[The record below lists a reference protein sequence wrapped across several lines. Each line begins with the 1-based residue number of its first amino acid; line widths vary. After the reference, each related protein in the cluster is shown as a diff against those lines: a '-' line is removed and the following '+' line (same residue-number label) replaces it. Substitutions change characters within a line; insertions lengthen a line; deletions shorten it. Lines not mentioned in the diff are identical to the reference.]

1 MSPRWSYAKF
11 PARYP
16 YLFVAAA
23 VVVAAGV
30 LALGGYAF
38 VAPWLAAAYAA
49 LMAARAAVAAVRTIR
64 SGSAGVDVLAVI
76 AVVAA
81 LAVGEWWAAFVIGMM
96 LATGEALEDYA
107 AHRARR
113 DLRALID
120 RSPTQAAR
128 MGPDGTVEI
137 VSVDVLSPGETILV
151 RSGEVVPADAE
162 LLDAQGVFDE
172 SSLTGEPL
180 PKELRVGDEVPSGA
194 VNGASPAKMRVIR
207 PASASQYQQ
216 IVALV
221 EAASRSRAP
230 MVRLADRIA
239 LPFTL
244 TAVAIAGAA
253 WWISGEPSRF
263 AEVLVV
269 ATPCPLIIA
278 APVAFIAGMS
288 RAAHS
293 GIVVKTG
300 GALEQL
306 ARTRAVAFDK
316 TGTITSGTPRVVG
329 TRPVPG
335 VDPRQLLLWAAAVEQ
350 TSPHVSARAV
360 VAAAQDLGERLP
372 PTDDAQD
379 FPGDGALAVIDGR
392 EVVVGKRSFVET
404 RIRASFP
411 EFEPEAG
418 ERPVYVARD
427 GRLAGLLILKDRA
440 RPEAAEVITKLRAVR
455 PPLRLLMLSGDER
468 AAAER
473 VARGVGIA
481 EVHAPC
487 TPQEKLGVMSAVPE
501 RPLTMVGDGVNDAP
515 VLAAADIGIAM
526 GAAGATAASDSADVV
541 LLVDDLRGVLRAR
554 SISLRTVAVAMQ
566 SIGIGVALSLIL
578 MVVAAFGAIPALLGA
593 WLQEAVDLA
602 SILWALRA
610 TVEPRTRETSPQ
622 ASLTEAT

>member
-1 MSPRWSYAKF
+1 MSSRWSF
-11 PARYP
+11 VRLPARYP
-16 YLFVAAA
+16 YLLVAAA
-23 VVVAAGV
+23 VALAAGV
-30 LALGGYAF
+30 LALSGNAF

-49 LMAARAAVAAVRTIR
+49 LMAARAAMSAVRTIR

-316 TGTITSGTPRVVG
+316 TGTITSGSPHVVG

-350 TSPHVSARAV
+350 TSPHVSARAI
-360 VAAAQDLGERLP
+360 VAAAHDLGEPLLP
-372 PTDDAQD
+372 IADAQD
-379 FPGDGALAVIDGR
+379 FPGEGAVAVVGGR
-392 EVVVGKRSFVET
+392 TVVVGKRSFVET
-404 RIRASFP
+404 MIRGSLP

-418 ERPVYVARD
+418 EQPVYVATD
-427 GRLAGLLILKDRA
+427 GHLAGLLVLKDRA

-455 PPLRLLMLSGDER
+455 PPLRLLMLSGDEH

-487 TPQEKLGVMSAVPE
+487 TPQEKLSVMSEVPQ

-515 VLAAADIGIAM
+515 VLAAADVGIAM

-610 TVEPRTRETSPQ
+610 TVDARAREVSPQ
-622 ASLTEAT
+622 ASLTEVT

>member
-30 LALGGYAF
+30 LALSGYAF

-360 VAAAQDLGERLP
+360 VTAAQDLGEPLP
-372 PTDDAQD
+372 PTADAQD

-392 EVVVGKRSFVET
+392 EIVVGKRSFVET

-411 EFEPEAG
+411 EFDPEAG

-541 LLVDDLRGVLRAR
+541 LLLDDLRGVLRAR

>member
-1 MSPRWSYAKF
+1 M
-11 PARYP
+11 RYP
-16 YLFVAAA
+16 YLFVAAGVA
-23 VVVAAGV
+23 VAAGV
-30 LALGGYAF
+30 LALTGNAF
-38 VAPWLAAAYAA
+38 VAPWLAAGYAA
-49 LMAARAAVAAVRTIR
+49 LMAARAAVGAVRTMR

-76 AVVAA
+76 AIVAA

-128 MGPDGTVEI
+128 MGPDGSVEI

-162 LLDAQGVFDE
+162 LLDEQGLFDE

-180 PKELRVGDEVPSGA
+180 PKELHVGDEVPSGA
-194 VNGASPAKMRVIR
+194 VNGASPATIRVIR

-244 TAVAIAGAA
+244 TALAIAGAA

-293 GIVVKTG
+293 GIVVKSG

-329 TRPVPG
+329 TRPTPG
-335 VDPRQLLLWAAAVEQ
+335 VDPRELLLWAAAVEQ
-350 TSPHVSARAV
+350 TSPHVTARAI
-360 VAAAQDLGERLP
+360 VAAAHDLGEPLLP
-372 PTDDAQD
+372 AADAQD
-379 FPGDGALAVIDGR
+379 FPGEGAVAVVDGR
-392 EVVVGKRSFVET
+392 AVVVGKRSFVEAM
-404 RIRASFP
+404 IHGSFP
-411 EFEPEAG
+411 VFEPEAG
-418 ERPVYVARD
+418 EQPVYVATD
-427 GRLAGLLILKDRA
+427 GRLAGLLVLKDRA

-487 TPQEKLGVMSAVPE
+487 TPQEKLSVMSAVPQ

-515 VLAAADIGIAM
+515 VLAAADVGIAM

-554 SISLRTVAVAMQ
+554 SIALRTVAVAMQ

-578 MVVAAFGAIPALLGA
+578 MAVAAFGAIPALLGA

-610 TVEPRTRETSPQ
+610 TVDAGAKETSTQ